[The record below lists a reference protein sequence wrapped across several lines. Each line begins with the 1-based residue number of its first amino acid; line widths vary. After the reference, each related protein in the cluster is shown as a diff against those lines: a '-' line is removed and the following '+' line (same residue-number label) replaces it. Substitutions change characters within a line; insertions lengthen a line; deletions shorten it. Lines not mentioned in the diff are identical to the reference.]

1 MTQTDLFPLSWRTTK
16 RALILFAVYGLLVI
30 VAALYYAL
38 ASGDRS
44 FPAHY
49 VMLILVAG
57 VCSWGLRARYRWAWL
72 AAILFAGWQI
82 YYGVSST
89 VLFLGAGGANAP
101 APAKAIVGLLA
112 IRTVILAA
120 LFVLLVLFA
129 DREKAF
135 GV

>member
-1 MTQTDLFPLSWRTTK
+1 MTETDSFPLSRGGVR
-16 RALILFAVYGLLVI
+16 RALVLCAVYVLLVV
-30 VAALYYAL
+30 VAAFYYSA

-49 VMLILVAG
+49 VMLAVVTGA
-57 VCSWGLRARYRWAWL
+57 CAWGLRARNRWAWL

-89 VLFLGAGGANAP
+89 VLFLTAGGINAP
-101 APAKAIVGLLA
+101 AVAVFGLLA
-112 IRTVILAA
+112 LRTIVLAA
-120 LFVLLVLFA
+120 LFILLVLLS

-135 GV
+135 GG